1 MEGHVQRSLPNSIP
15 QFLDALWL
23 GIAVMRH
30 TWSYHSD
37 FQPLPPFSG
46 AGQGFP
52 VLSNVTLLCAVQC
65 GALARL
71 SMPCSPA
78 LAASW

>member
-52 VLSNVTLLCAVQC
+52 VLSTAQL
-65 GALARL
+65 
-71 SMPCSPA
+71 
-78 LAASW
+78 